1 MSYLHEIDS
10 FRAHQLVWQLVL
22 DGFDGSRV
30 WNAEA
35 AEELVGLEYLHVAR
49 DEVAQV
55 LPDQVEL
62 VHVRLARPQRLTL
75 QGQSSN

>member
-1 MSYLHEIDS
+1 MRSYLNEVDS
-10 FRAHQLVWQLVL
+10 FRAHQLFWQLVL

-35 AEELVGLEYLHVAR
+35 AEELVGLEDLHVVR
-49 DEVAQV
+49 DEVPQV

-62 VHVRLARPQRLTL
+62 VHVRLAGPQCLAL
-75 QGQSSN
+75 QVVK